1 MPDKE
6 DDHRWQTQRRDEM
19 WGQGVRGLLLVNGGA
34 IVALLA
40 FLQAIWTSAAP
51 LIPWIVSGLIPL
63 AFGVA
68 AVAPIPLL
76 RAETVLFW
84 TDAGGRGKRMMRLYR
99 RLAAGSV
106 VLFVVG
112 VAILIVG
119 VFANLPPAA
128 IETQDNVIAPL

>member
-6 DDHRWQTQRRDEM
+6 DEHRWQTQRRDEM
-19 WGQGVRGLLLVNGGA
+19 WVHGGRSLLLINGGA

-40 FLQAIWTSAAP
+40 FLQAIWTSAEQ

-68 AVAPIPLL
+68 AAAPIPLL

-84 TDAGGRGKRMMRLYR
+84 TDAGGRGERMMRLYR
-99 RLAAGSV
+99 WLAASSV
-106 VLFVVG
+106 GFFLAGVV
-112 VAILIVG
+112 ILIVG
-119 VFANLPPAA
+119 VFVNLPAG
-128 IETQDNVIAPL
+128 

>member
-1 MPDKE
+1 MPDEE
-6 DDHRWQTQRRDEM
+6 DEHRWQAQRRDEM
-19 WGQGVRGLLLVNGGA
+19 WGHGVRGLLLLNGGA

-40 FLQAIWTSAAP
+40 FLQAIWTSAEQ

-63 AFGVA
+63 ALGVA
-68 AVAPIPLL
+68 AVAAIPLL

-128 IETQDNVIAPL
+128 GGGAK

>member
-6 DDHRWQTQRRDEM
+6 DEHRWQTQRRDEM
-19 WGQGVRGLLLVNGGA
+19 WGHGGRSLLLINGGA

-40 FLQAIWTSAAP
+40 FLQAVWTSAEQ

-68 AVAPIPLL
+68 AAALIPLL
-76 RAETVLFW
+76 RAEVVLFW

-99 RLAAGSV
+99 WLAASSV
-106 VLFVVG
+106 GLFLAGVVT
-112 VAILIVG
+112 LIVG
-119 VFANLPPAA
+119 VFVNLPAG
-128 IETQDNVIAPL
+128 